1 MTRHRGFKLV
11 STAAIET
18 TSYLCL
24 FLIKEMGT
32 AACVWVDEQ

>member
-18 TSYLCL
+18 TSYLC
-24 FLIKEMGT
+24 FKEMGT